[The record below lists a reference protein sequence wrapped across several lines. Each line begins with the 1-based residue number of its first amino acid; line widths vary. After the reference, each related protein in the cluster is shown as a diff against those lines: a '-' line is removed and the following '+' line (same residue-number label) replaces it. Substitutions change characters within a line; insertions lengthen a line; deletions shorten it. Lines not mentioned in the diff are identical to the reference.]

1 MLWSRP
7 KCRRCWDSEQ
17 RPADSRRPRTRRLG
31 TAPALARA
39 RPQQLG
45 RNDNRHIR
53 VGVRD
58 DPIACFWA
66 LPRAYNNSVSTFTPL
81 LVSTIGIGRST
92 PGGWFFRL

>member
-1 MLWSRP
+1 MSPDLEVGP
-7 KCRRCWDSEQ
+7 DE
-17 RPADSRRPRTRRLG
+17 
-31 TAPALARA
+31 ALVVHEGPHARA
-39 RPQQLG
+39 QPQQLG